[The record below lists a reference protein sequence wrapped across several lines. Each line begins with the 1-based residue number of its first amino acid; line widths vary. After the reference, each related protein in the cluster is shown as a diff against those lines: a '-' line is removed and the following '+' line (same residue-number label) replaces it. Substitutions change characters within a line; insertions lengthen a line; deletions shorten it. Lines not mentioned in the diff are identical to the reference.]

1 MEQKKIVFDDII
13 NTIGRN
19 IRWIRKSL
27 VKLALLGAGR
37 IGQLHGTN
45 IQNNIPNAEIIV
57 LADPY
62 LSDQAKE
69 WAAGVGI
76 PVVKTDPDQVF
87 ANPEVAAVFI

>member
-1 MEQKKIVFDDII
+1 MAA
-13 NTIGRN
+13 
-19 IRWIRKSL
+19 RK

-45 IQNNIPNAEIIV
+45 IQNNIPNAEIVI

-62 LSDQAKE
+62 LSDQARE

-76 PVVKTDPDQVF
+76 PVVTTNPDEVF
-87 ANPEVAAVFI
+87 ANP